1 VASFASGV
9 CSGIA
14 ASVCGDA
21 QRVVWWGAP
30 GLVATILSA
39 TVFYYGFLPPVFSL
53 VAKTGQM
60 PRFAVFVASAV
71 LVGSLSAAQRRV
83 AEKLRRAHDELDRTV
98 HELKNTNEALGKSEA
113 YLAEAQTLSHTGSFG
128 LDVAT
133 GELVW
138 SDETFRIFE
147 YDRAIKPTVPLVIER
162 IHPRRC
168 RAGARSFHYA
178 DPERQQCGF
187 GAPFANARRF
197 SQDGSG
203 FSARATANKLVG
215 FCRGSDGHHRD
226 EECV

>member
-1 VASFASGV
+1 MELRDCRALGFSGAVDCAVASFASGV

-21 QRVVWWGAP
+21 QRVGWRGGA
-30 GLVATILSA
+30 GTGTILSA
-39 TVFYYGFLPPVFSL
+39 EVFYYGFLPPVFSL

-60 PRFAVFVASAV
+60 PRFAVFAASAV

-147 YDRAIKPTVPLVIER
+147 YDRAVQPP
-162 IHPRRC
+162 C
-168 RAGARSFHYA
+168 R
-178 DPERQQCGF
+178 
-187 GAPFANARRF
+187 
-197 SQDGSG
+197 
-203 FSARATANKLVG
+203 
-215 FCRGSDGHHRD
+215 
-226 EECV
+226 